1 MGNYIG
7 IIEMA
12 LSGGIVLGFCAWQ
25 YWLVR
30 DAGKPKPAEPMP
42 GDPSSDLSGV
52 SERDHETDDG
62 RA

>member
-30 DAGKPKPAEPMP
+30 DAGKPKPKEPSADLPGVAE
-42 GDPSSDLSGV
+42 GN
-52 SERDHETDDG
+52 HEADN
-62 RA
+62 R

>member
-12 LSGGIVLGFCAWQ
+12 LSGTIVLGFCAWQ

-30 DAGKPKPAEPMP
+30 DAGKPKPP
-42 GDPSSDLSGV
+42 GSSPDFPGV
-52 SERDHETDDG
+52 AERDHEADG
-62 RA
+62 RGS

>member
-1 MGNYIG
+1 MGNYVG

-30 DAGKPKPAEPMP
+30 DAGKPKDPPL
-42 GDPSSDLSGV
+42 DPSSHLSGIA
-52 SERDHETDDG
+52 ERDHETNDG
-62 RA
+62 RS